1 MKLIQVLF
9 LSLWFLSCQKQEN
22 GQYKLEYLMDFD
34 ILAGSNPLLTHVYT
48 SLVPSFWTGFL
59 APNMLDDG
67 KISMVRIK
75 SIKIEPLL
83 SGPVSYGF
91 FEEVRVF
98 ISNPADLGSKIQI
111 GSAYPVPNESV
122 GELFLLPGLTDVHP
136 YVRLEAFELSINL
149 RYRNIPQSNSDHR
162 VTVEFDVFIK

>member
-1 MKLIQVLF
+1 MKLLRVLIICF
-9 LSLWFLSCQKQEN
+9 LFVSCQRQEN
-22 GQYKLEYLMDFD
+22 GQFKLEYLLDFD
-34 ILAGSNPLLTHVYT
+34 IQAGSNPLLTHVYT
-48 SLVPSFWTGFL
+48 SLIPSFWTGFL
-59 APNMLDDG
+59 SSNSLDNS

-83 SGPVSYGF
+83 SGPISYGF

-98 ISNPADLGSKIQI
+98 ISDPGDKGSKIQI

-122 GELFLLPGLTDVHP
+122 GELFLLPGLTNVLP
-136 YVRLEAFELSINL
+136 YVRLDAFELSVNL

-162 VTVEFDVFIK
+162 ITVEFDVFVK